1 MNASFTVKEEIP
13 MCPIC
18 MDDILS
24 STNNVKTECGHEFHT
39 NCLMQNVAHNG
50 FGCPCCRA
58 KMAEEVDD
66 DEDEDEDEDEDLYNT
81 ETYTLNTMR
90 WMFQRENGE
99 EVDDEDDYDEDDD
112 DSYDDDYDE
121 DDSIFDT
128 NGPRNEWI
136 PGIIDNYT
144 THTHIDMVE
153 PPSSRIGE
161 IPETDYL
168 IQKLKEK
175 GITYNDL
182 VSSCLIGITWLDGV
196 EWSEQSGLTDAINI
210 QKKIADTTADIIHE
224 YLVSIETE
232 VNPPIKPEEKLGH
245 FLSNRFYN
253 VV

>member
-1 MNASFTVKEEIP
+1 MNTLFAVKEEIP

-99 EVDDEDDYDEDDD
+99 EVDDENDYDDDSDEDDYGED
-112 DSYDDDYDE
+112 DSHDDDYDE

-153 PPSSRIGE
+153 QPSSRIGE
-161 IPETDYL
+161 IPEIDYL
-168 IQKLKEK
+168 IQK
-175 GITYNDL
+175 
-182 VSSCLIGITWLDGV
+182 
-196 EWSEQSGLTDAINI
+196 
-210 QKKIADTTADIIHE
+210 
-224 YLVSIETE
+224 
-232 VNPPIKPEEKLGH
+232 
-245 FLSNRFYN
+245 
-253 VV
+253 

>member
-1 MNASFTVKEEIP
+1 MNASFAVKEEIL

-24 STNNVKTECGHEFHT
+24 ITNNVKTECGHEFHT

-66 DEDEDEDEDEDLYNT
+66 EDDEDDEFEDEDLYNT

-99 EVDDEDDYDEDDD
+99 EVDDEDDYDEDDY
-112 DSYDDDYDE
+112 DSESDE
-121 DDSIFDT
+121 HMTNRISSGMIYPTHTDSIGEERF
-128 NGPRNEWI
+128 P
-136 PGIIDNYT
+136 T
-144 THTHIDMVE
+144 TGTIV
-153 PPSSRIGE
+153 
-161 IPETDYL
+161 IPEPEYM

-182 VSSCLIGITWLDGV
+182 VLSWLAGITWT
-196 EWSEQSGLTDAINI
+196 EWSEMTHIVDIR
-210 QKKIADTTADIIHE
+210 KKICDTTYNIMDD
-224 YLVSIETE
+224 YLNLTPEVESI
-232 VNPPIKPEEKLGH
+232 IKPEEKLGH